1 MMRLTRGEKMIL
13 EPASEKYNSDYTSI
27 SFNDIRNEIII
38 PTTSIS
44 FQAKELAKTYGYL
57 DYMVQRYIDILG
69 LEETK
74 SLLDTFENFKIRPT
88 IICNF
93 LRISCEELLQ
103 QLHKLNFR
111 LEPISWCHHCYRVV
125 DSPKQPSIG
134 STHQYLKG
142 LYYIYRDA
150 ASTIPPLILN
160 PIKGSSI
167 IDMCAAPGGKAIH
180 ISLLIRD
187 EGFFVLNDISM
198 KRLKAL
204 ISNYYRM
211 GFKSYLITNYD
222 AILLPNILNHK
233 FDYVFLDAPCSAE
246 GAIMFDPSRKRKTS
260 QEDLVKL
267 VIRELN
273 LLLSALKLVKIGGRI
288 VYTTCSIAPE
298 ENEYVIS
305 KVLSIADSK
314 VVVET
319 PPFNLWSNGIRMFRN
334 IEFVRDVEKCIRIW
348 PHRHMMEGFFVCLL
362 RKIKED

>member
-1 MMRLTRGEKMIL
+1 MKLTRGEEMIL
-13 EPASEKYNSDYTSI
+13 EPASEEYNSDYTSVF
-27 SFNDIRNEIII
+27 FNDIKNEIII
-38 PTTSIS
+38 PTKSIS
-44 FQAKELAKTYGYL
+44 TQARELAKTYGYR

-69 LEETK
+69 FEETK
-74 SLLDTFENFKIRPT
+74 SLLDAFENFKIQPT

-93 LRISCEELLQ
+93 LRTSCEELLQ
-103 QLHKLNFR
+103 QLYRLNFR
-111 LEPISWCHHCYRVV
+111 LEPVSWCHHCYRVIS
-125 DSPKQPSIG
+125 SPKHPSMG

-142 LYYIYRDA
+142 LYYVYRDA

-160 PIKGSSI
+160 PTKGSSI

-180 ISLLIRD
+180 ISLLIKD
-187 EGFFVLNDISM
+187 EGFLILNDISM
-198 KRLKAL
+198 KRLEAL

-211 GFKSYLITNYD
+211 GFKSYIITNHD
-222 AILLPNILNHK
+222 AALLPKILNYK

-267 VIRELN
+267 VTREIN
-273 LLLSALKLVKIGGRI
+273 LLLSALKLAKVGGRI

-305 KVLSIADSK
+305 KVLNIAGSK
-314 VVVET
+314 IVVET
-319 PPFNLWSNGIRMFRN
+319 PPFNLWSNGLRAFRN

-348 PHRHMMEGFFVCLL
+348 PHKHMMEGFFICLL
-362 RKIKED
+362 RKIKDD